1 MKLVPGSP
9 PRFLTLILLAAL
21 STLSLNL
28 FLPSLTNIALDFEAE
43 YALVSLS
50 IAGYL
55 AVTAVLQLV
64 IGPMSDRFGR
74 RPVLLCALSV
84 FVVGSLGCLLARALS
99 AEGRPRSVDDPR
111 HA

>member
-1 MKLVPGSP
+1 MITLV
-9 PRFLTLILLAAL
+9 LLAAL

-28 FLPSLTNIALDFEAE
+28 FLPSLTNIAQDLQAD

-74 RPVLLCALSV
+74 RPVLLCGLSC
-84 FVVGSLGCLLARALS
+84 FVVGSLGCLLADDIYYFLLFRALQ
-99 AEGRPRSVDDPR
+99 AGVI
-111 HA
+111 